1 MPVEP
6 GFRSRQEIDWRGRR
20 RARPPMPHGRSL
32 LLTGVAVLVL
42 VSSLLLAVI
51 SLQRK
56 DILSGPGSSPAPS
69 KAVSKDPFAGTP
81 ASGFSEGDAGIV
93 LPAAAP
99 IGPWTA
105 PEVQD
110 VLNRTKQTLVAARL
124 DSPMVEQGDT
134 TAYLASISEGA
145 RGTVT
150 KSLQTA
156 DGLGYVSRLADGFQ
170 LAAPI
175 RVKGSMTVAL
185 GTKKE
190 LVVSANYVWVY
201 PLVGSVPTTP
211 KGPGSTLVLLHTAE
225 TYQWFAPKGIAKK
238 DTGLRPG
245 AGQIA
250 KLNLD
255 CSFARG
261 GKLALPTADSGGP
274 AAAPASAFN
283 PATNPDELPSPC

>member
-1 MPVEP
+1 
-6 GFRSRQEIDWRGRR
+6 
-20 RARPPMPHGRSL
+20 MPHGRSL

-42 VSSLLLAVI
+42 VSSLLLAVM

-56 DILSGPGSSPAPS
+56 DTTLGGPPAAPKPS

-81 ASGFSEGDAGIV
+81 AAGFAEGDAGIV
-93 LPAAAP
+93 PAAATA

-134 TAYLASISEGA
+134 AAYLASISEGA
-145 RGTVT
+145 RATVS

-156 DGLGYVSRLADGFQ
+156 DALGYVSRLADGFQ

-175 RVKGSMTVAL
+175 RVKGSMTVTL

-211 KGPGSTLVLLHTAE
+211 KGAGSSLVLLHTAE
-225 TYQWFAPKGIAKK
+225 TYQWFSPKGIAKK

-261 GKLALPTADSGGP
+261 GKLALPSSDSGGP
-274 AAAPASAFN
+274 PAPPASAYN
-283 PATNPDELPSPC
+283 PATNPDLLPSPC